1 MTDSNEMAEI
11 DRSMLEQDTTSVFF
25 KNSQE
30 MEDELDRTEGDE
42 I

>member
-1 MTDSNEMAEI
+1 
-11 DRSMLEQDTTSVFF
+11 MLEQDTTSVFF

-42 I
+42 IWIII